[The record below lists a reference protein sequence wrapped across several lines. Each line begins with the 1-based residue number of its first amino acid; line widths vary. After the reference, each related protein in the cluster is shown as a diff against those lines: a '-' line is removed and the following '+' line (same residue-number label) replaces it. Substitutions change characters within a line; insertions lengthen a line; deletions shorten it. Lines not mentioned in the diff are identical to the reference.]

1 MVFTEQD
8 LNIGINPFD
17 ILNEATYVDGDALIS
32 PFTVS
37 MVENSDIGGVV
48 VRFSDVESISESYGC
63 DYIDAMI
70 AIAEENNVDP
80 NYMAVVVDE
89 ADIIADPYI
98 ITELANVV
106 VNPQSPYS
114 LAYQFCEACLDC
126 FLESGGDEDYLDIMI
141 NEVNFEDVKKYVTR
155 KTSDISNSFKDTFT
169 DQGRQ
174 KDLDKFKGVLHD
186 RSTKMMKFQNAID
199 KTNNPVLRQALMKSR
214 DKYIDSSKPAIQQ
227 AKDNVGR
234 VDRNIKRV
242 KVAGA
247 VSGLAA
253 LAYKNRDNIQSG
265 IDKITGADKVKAQMV
280 ELMRQ
285 AQNKPKS
292 WIGQKIA
299 SLRNMYHSWLNRANM
314 ERDMG
319 QANIFKR
326 IAATIMNCIDTL
338 MEKLQNAAG

>member
-106 VNPQSPYS
+106 VNP
-114 LAYQFCEACLDC
+114 
-126 FLESGGDEDYLDIMI
+126 M
-141 NEVNFEDVKKYVTR
+141 
-155 KTSDISNSFKDTFT
+155 
-169 DQGRQ
+169 
-174 KDLDKFKGVLHD
+174 
-186 RSTKMMKFQNAID
+186 
-199 KTNNPVLRQALMKSR
+199 R
-214 DKYIDSSKPAIQQ
+214 DDDP
-227 AKDNVGR
+227 
-234 VDRNIKRV
+234 
-242 KVAGA
+242 
-247 VSGLAA
+247 
-253 LAYKNRDNIQSG
+253 
-265 IDKITGADKVKAQMV
+265 
-280 ELMRQ
+280 
-285 AQNKPKS
+285 
-292 WIGQKIA
+292 
-299 SLRNMYHSWLNRANM
+299 
-314 ERDMG
+314 
-319 QANIFKR
+319 
-326 IAATIMNCIDTL
+326 
-338 MEKLQNAAG
+338 